1 MAFDNKGY
9 FDDCVDRIEGKFF
22 DSEGQNI
29 IGNILLSIAYSLAS
43 IADALDDFNEKDDD
57 DRMKG
62 IDK

>member
-1 MAFDNKGY
+1 MFDNANCH
-9 FDDCVDRIEGKFF
+9 DDLMSAISKKVY
-22 DSEGQNI
+22 DSEGQLI
-29 IGNILLSIAYSLAS
+29 IGTYLDSIAHSLAS